1 MDNKDSNNLMNEEL
15 NKPAEARGSDGS
27 SEASLEERASYDA
40 LLKELN
46 EAQAKINEQMDSV
59 LRSRA
64 EIENIRKR
72 AADDVRKAH
81 TYGNE
86 RFLKELLPVIDSLE
100 RCLEIKV
107 DHDMVKKVHEGV
119 ELTYQ
124 MFLQSL
130 QKIEAEQIH
139 PLHEEF
145 NPALH
150 EAIAAEAAGE
160 NVKVGSIIKVLQRG
174 YTLAGRLIRPA
185 LVVVAK

>member
-1 MDNKDSNNLMNEEL
+1 MDKKDSSDIMNDEL
-15 NKPAEARGSDGS
+15 NKVTDSGNEKQSLDG
-27 SEASLEERASYDA
+27 RASYDA

-86 RFLKELLPVIDSLE
+86 KFLRELLPVVDSLE

-107 DHDMVKKVHEGV
+107 EGDNELVKKIHEGV

-124 MFLQSL
+124 MFLQSF
-130 QKIEAEQIH
+130 QKIDAEQVS
-139 PLHEEF
+139 PLHENF
-145 NPALH
+145 NPTLH
-150 EAIAAEAAGE
+150 EAIATEEAAE
-160 NVKVGSIIKVLQRG
+160 NVKSGSIVKVLQRG

>member
-1 MDNKDSNNLMNEEL
+1 MDNKDSNDVMNEEL
-15 NKPAEARGSDGS
+15 SKPVA
-27 SEASLEERASYDA
+27 SEGEKTALDERASYDA

-86 RFLKELLPVIDSLE
+86 RFLKELLPVVDSLE

-107 DHDMVKKVHEGV
+107 EENSDVLKKIHEGV

-130 QKIEAEQIH
+130 QKIDAEQVN
-139 PLHEEF
+139 PLHENF
-145 NPALH
+145 DPTLH
-150 EAIAAEAAGE
+150 EAIATEEPAE
-160 NVKVGSIIKVLQRG
+160 NVKSGSILKVLQRG